1 MNELIKIGKSGRTG
15 NPVVNARDLHEFL
28 EVGKDFS
35 TWLRSK
41 FKKYGFVENIDYARI
56 FYDID
61 GKKLL
66 IKEDGELKLSESQ
79 WVFRIEYAL
88 TLDCAKE
95 LAMVQSNDKGRQAR
109 LYFIEVEKQFRALK
123 EVQKRVETKPVVLYT
138 MSEVAEKLKL
148 TDYYG
153 GIGRNAL
160 YNILYHHKIVD
171 KKNHPLPKYVK
182 KGYFASKHRVTEEG
196 LNWLNQMFCV
206 EKTSDNTELEQKIE
220 KLENGQQN
228 MIAGIRCLVETM
240 LYNKGG
246 NRTEEQNRLAIS
258 HLQKFLETTEPM
270 KALKQ

>member
-28 EVGKDFS
+28 EAKQDFS
-35 TWLRSK
+35 NWLKGRI
-41 FKKYGFVENIDYARI
+41 KKYGFVENIDYARI

-61 GKKLL
+61 GKKLPV
-66 IKEDGELKLSESQ
+66 KEDGELKLGESQ

-109 LYFIEVEKQFRALK
+109 LYFIEIEKQFRALK
-123 EVQKRVETKPVVLYT
+123 EVQKGVETKPVVLYT

-171 KKNHPLPKYVK
+171 EKNHPLPKYVK
-182 KGYFASKHRVTEEG
+182 KGYFATKHRVTEEG

-206 EKTSDNTELEQKIE
+206 EKTNDNTELQQQVAELKKDQKTLVE
-220 KLENGQQN
+220 GV
-228 MIAGIRCLVETM
+228 RCLVETM
-240 LYNKGG
+240 LYNKGS